1 MILYIILV
9 IIFIG
14 LLLYK
19 PKQDIKKKPEISIS
33 KAEKVVIN
41 KDDPDSLLL
50 EYYILSSVNK
60 IRVIMT
66 INTGAG
72 FEESKINEINVN
84 WGGSRFTITDV
95 KNFSTYNNVVLN
107 AEDVVSD
114 QTNIIQV
121 LNNTNVIINFGT
133 FSETISLGDNFITRD
148 DLDILI
154 NPGDIVRQE
163 IEAEIVGDVTY
174 DINVDPD
181 AKKVYI
187 LRSEEMIQNGT
198 FTLIR
203 LSYVDDNTVK
213 IVPLEADQNYPYY
226 SLTTPKWRELVERNG
241 VLSGTNYIIQKQGD
255 IIFFVNACDSNKI
268 LYIET
273 EVGDEDRAAPILISR
288 SEMFKSRD
296 KYTKGRLIM
305 IPLNISGLKNNQN
318 IINAL

>member
-95 KNFSTYNNVVLN
+95 KNFPTYNNVVLN

-181 AKKVYI
+181 AK
-187 LRSEEMIQNGT
+187 
-198 FTLIR
+198 
-203 LSYVDDNTVK
+203 

-255 IIFFVNACDSNKI
+255 IIFFVNADDSNKI